1 MVKVL
6 VTGAA
11 GFAAGHL
18 VPHLT
23 RSGYEV
29 ACTDREAGCMPGC
42 VPCDI
47 TDESAVDNLLEDIR
61 PDAVVNLAAVSFVQ
75 DADSFPQIALNVNL
89 TGAHNLIESTLK
101 HAPDAT
107 FLAISSAAVYGN
119 VLPEDQPIRETAPP
133 APANVYAS
141 TKAALE
147 TLCTKYTGKLRII
160 LLRPFNHIG
169 PGQAPSFVAG
179 SFARQIATIEAGRAK
194 PVIRAG
200 NLDARRDFTDVR
212 DVAMAYRL
220 ALERCEP
227 DTPYNICSGRYCTIR
242 HLLDTLLSMTDA
254 DISVETDDSKLR
266 ADEISM
272 LLGCP
277 DKFVKTTGWK
287 RSFHLVQ
294 SLSDVLGYWRDQIRE
309 A

>member
-1 MVKVL
+1 VKVL

-11 GFAAGHL
+11 GFAGGHL
-18 VPHLT
+18 VPHLIS
-23 RSGYEV
+23 SGYDV
-29 ACTDREAGCMPGC
+29 VCTDLEAGRISGC
-42 VPCDI
+42 LPCDI
-47 TDESAVDNLLEDIR
+47 TDESAVDKMLKDIR
-61 PDAVVNLAAVSFVQ
+61 PDAIVNLAAVSFVQ
-75 DADSFPQIALNVNL
+75 DADSFPEVALKVNL
-89 TGAHNLIESTLK
+89 MGARNLIESTLK
-101 HAPDAT
+101 HAREAT

-119 VLPEDQPIRETAPP
+119 VTPEEQPIRETVPP

-160 LLRPFNHIG
+160 VLRPFNHIG

-179 SFARQIATIEAGRAK
+179 SFARQIASIEAGRAK
-194 PVIRAG
+194 PVLRVG

-212 DVAMAYRL
+212 DVAVAYRL

-227 DTPYNICSGRYCTIR
+227 DTPCNICSGRSCTIR
-242 HLLDTLLSMTDA
+242 HVLDTLLSMTDA
-254 DISVETDDSKLR
+254 EISIETDDSKRR
-266 ADEISM
+266 ADEITM
-272 LLGCP
+272 LQGCP
-277 DKFVKTTGWK
+277 DKFVKATGWK

-294 SLSDVLGYWRDQIRE
+294 SLSDVLDYWRGRIRE

>member
-1 MVKVL
+1 MKVL
-6 VTGAA
+6 LTGAA
-11 GFAAGHL
+11 GFAGGHL

-29 ACTDREAGCMPGC
+29 ACTDLEPGRMPDC

-47 TDESAVDNLLEDIR
+47 TDGSAVDEMLEDIR

-75 DADSFPQIALNVNL
+75 DADSFPQLALKVNL
-89 TGAHNLIESTLK
+89 KGARNLIETKLK

-107 FLAISSAAVYGN
+107 FLAISSAAVYGT
-119 VLPEDQPIRETAPP
+119 VAPEEQPIRETVPP

-147 TLCTKYTGKLRII
+147 TLCTEYTGKLRII

-179 SFARQIATIEAGRAK
+179 SFARQIATIEAGKAM
-194 PVIRAG
+194 PVLRVG
-200 NLDARRDFTDVR
+200 NLDTRRDFTDVR
-212 DVAMAYRL
+212 DVAEAYRL

-242 HLLDTLLSMTDA
+242 HLLDTLLSMSHA
-254 DISVETDDSKLR
+254 DISIETDDSKLR
-266 ADEISM
+266 ADETSM
-272 LLGCP
+272 LQGCP
-277 DKFVKTTGWK
+277 EKFVKATGWK

-294 SLSDVLGYWRDQIRE
+294 SLSDVLDYWRAQIRE